1 MADSNNLKDTYVFL
15 DVKVGDER
23 GKKSYSTCFLLQL
36 HYTITT
42 SLSYNYKFIQITI
55 QLQYLLLFS
64 VGRIVIKLF
73 TEITPKT
80 AENFRALCTGE
91 KGIGALGKPLHFK
104 GSVFHR
110 SNIC

>member
-1 MADSNNLKDTYVFL
+1 MFFLTLKLAMKEVNFVTQLVFC
-15 DVKVGDER
+15 
-23 GKKSYSTCFLLQL
+23 YNFIIIQLQIHL
-36 HYTITT
+36 NH
-42 SLSYNYKFIQITI
+42 N
-55 QLQYLLLFS
+55 QLQYLSLFS

-104 GSVFHR
+104 GSAFHR